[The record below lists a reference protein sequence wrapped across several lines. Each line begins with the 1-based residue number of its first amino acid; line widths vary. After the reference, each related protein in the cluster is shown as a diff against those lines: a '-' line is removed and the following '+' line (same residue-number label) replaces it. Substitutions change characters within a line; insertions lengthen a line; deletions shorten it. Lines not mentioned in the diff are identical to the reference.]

1 MRKQKKNKLSFL
13 IPVNILG
20 ISFSLFLFMI
30 WWWLGGDTFFSVYV
44 KSILWAWLGVTLIG
58 TLIAVVKLFAV
69 VPVGVM
75 NNQWNTWYLL
85 LLGKLTYAVSW
96 CLYFL
101 AWINQSL
108 WWLVLAVIANGIASS
123 MMFASYRTLYWK
135 TWQEKNRSKVFWV
148 YFSSINMAYVI
159 WALLSALLVYYIDLP
174 YMYLFIV
181 IFSML
186 SVMQDAKLN
195 KLIKRKTTQTWK
207 KLEKFEDNI
216 EFEIDEDLHNVKKVM
231 GKKWVLPTFL
241 REIVSPK
248 PWKKMFVIL
257 KSYGWPMY
265 VALWSVALMSFMNYV
280 GFLFIPIVAIDNN
293 LTLSQIA
300 ILFAVM
306 RLPYIINV
314 FIWGVG
320 DKFSKKI
327 LITILVFIS
336 AIIYILLGCYN
347 SFLAII
353 LLSFLNSLMVALLSP
368 ITSALVTWYARK
380 KDTGMMWW
388 LQEFVSRIGE
398 IIWSLWFWT
407 FAVLVGMNNAF
418 ILLWIAFI
426 ILSWYLFTKKM
437 INRKNKDYEA
447 IKEKLAKIPFFDK

>member
-1 MRKQKKNKLSFL
+1 
-13 IPVNILG
+13 
-20 ISFSLFLFMI
+20 
-30 WWWLGGDTFFSVYV
+30 
-44 KSILWAWLGVTLIG
+44 
-58 TLIAVVKLFAV
+58 
-69 VPVGVM
+69 
-75 NNQWNTWYLL
+75 
-85 LLGKLTYAVSW
+85 
-96 CLYFL
+96 
-101 AWINQSL
+101 
-108 WWLVLAVIANGIASS
+108 
-123 MMFASYRTLYWK
+123 
-135 TWQEKNRSKVFWV
+135 
-148 YFSSINMAYVI
+148 
-159 WALLSALLVYYIDLP
+159 
-174 YMYLFIV
+174 
-181 IFSML
+181 
-186 SVMQDAKLN
+186 
-195 KLIKRKTTQTWK
+195 
-207 KLEKFEDNI
+207 
-216 EFEIDEDLHNVKKVM
+216 VKKVM

-306 RLPYIINV
+306 ILPYIINV

-320 DKFSKKI
+320 DKFSKKV

-447 IKEKLAKIPFFDK
+447 IKEKLAKIQFFDK